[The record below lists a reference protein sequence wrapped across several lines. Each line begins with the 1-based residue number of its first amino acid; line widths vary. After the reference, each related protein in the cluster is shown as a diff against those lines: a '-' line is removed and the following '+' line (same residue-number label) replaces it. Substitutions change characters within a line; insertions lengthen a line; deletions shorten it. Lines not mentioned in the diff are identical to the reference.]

1 MDLQN
6 ETGKLELA
14 KQMFKIQNLTKQQ
27 AEFTLGRKLSDNAW
41 QAYMTSESRKHRNT
55 VQHLSTDTK
64 VI

>member
-1 MDLQN
+1 
-6 ETGKLELA
+6 
-14 KQMFKIQNLTKQQ
+14 MFKIQNLTKQQ